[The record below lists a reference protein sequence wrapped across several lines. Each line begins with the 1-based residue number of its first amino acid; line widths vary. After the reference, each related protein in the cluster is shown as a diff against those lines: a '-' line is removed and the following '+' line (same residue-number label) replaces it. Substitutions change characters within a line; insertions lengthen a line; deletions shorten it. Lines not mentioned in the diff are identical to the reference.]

1 MKKPRVDRADEVV
14 FPSPESASVGYPKA
28 YEGSYNRHDSWDEYR
43 SALMRRL
50 ERHYVWRL
58 SSKE

>member
-1 MKKPRVDRADEVV
+1 MKKPRVDRVV

-28 YEGSYNRHDSWDEYR
+28 YEGSYNRHDSWNEYR

-50 ERHYVWRL
+50 EHQCVWRL